1 MNTRHILHNAADILC
16 TNIILFFTI
25 LPNHT
30 EGKPQSRDQKQ
41 VGNQQDNSGRHI
53 NGHHKNNQHERKC
66 KTLCHITDL
75 MGQDFFIV
83 VYIACD
89 GIDIIAGLSLGK
101 PGKRDTLQMVA
112 HKEAGILA
120 DLCTADLRFG
130 IAIAVN
136 QDTKKKNHRDHTGQN
151 QDTVHVK
158 LSRPQKLHDRVKQ
171 HKQAA
176 GEKPFQNSPANANIK
191 ITVLFQYIMLT
202 HAARLPPTDK

>member
-1 MNTRHILHNAADILC
+1 MNTRHILHNSADILR

-53 NGHHKNNQHERKC
+53 NGHHKNNQHERQC
-66 KTLCHITDL
+66 KTLCQITDL

-130 IAIAVN
+130 IAIAVY
-136 QDTKKKNHRDHTGQN
+136 QN
-151 QDTVHVK
+151 AEQEDDSGSCQIAMTTEI
-158 LSRPQKLHDRVKQ
+158 
-171 HKQAA
+171 A
-176 GEKPFQNSPANANIK
+176 
-191 ITVLFQYIMLT
+191 
-202 HAARLPPTDK
+202 

>member
-1 MNTRHILHNAADILC
+1 
-16 TNIILFFTI
+16 
-25 LPNHT
+25 
-30 EGKPQSRDQKQ
+30 
-41 VGNQQDNSGRHI
+41 
-53 NGHHKNNQHERKC
+53 
-66 KTLCHITDL
+66 

-176 GEKPFQNSPANANIK
+176 REKPFQNSPANANIK

>member
-1 MNTRHILHNAADILC
+1 
-16 TNIILFFTI
+16 
-25 LPNHT
+25 
-30 EGKPQSRDQKQ
+30 
-41 VGNQQDNSGRHI
+41 
-53 NGHHKNNQHERKC
+53 
-66 KTLCHITDL
+66 
-75 MGQDFFIV
+75 MGQDFFVV
-83 VYIACD
+83 VYVACN
-89 GIDIIAGLSLGK
+89 GVDIIAGLPLRKS
-101 PGKRDTLQMVA
+101 RQWDALQMVA
-112 HKEAGILA
+112 HKKPNIFA
-120 DLCTADLRFG
+120 DRCTANLRFG

>member
-1 MNTRHILHNAADILC
+1 
-16 TNIILFFTI
+16 
-25 LPNHT
+25 
-30 EGKPQSRDQKQ
+30 
-41 VGNQQDNSGRHI
+41 
-53 NGHHKNNQHERKC
+53 
-66 KTLCHITDL
+66 
-75 MGQDFFIV
+75 
-83 VYIACD
+83 
-89 GIDIIAGLSLGK
+89 
-101 PGKRDTLQMVA
+101 MVA

-136 QDTKKKNHRDHTGQN
+136 QYTKKKNHRDHTGQN

-176 GEKPFQNSPANANIK
+176 GEKPFQNSPVNANIK